1 MSPMDKLRSAWVL
14 QARIPLEPLSSRI
27 RPAVFAKDKDE
38 GGKLEPFL
46 ALGHRYL
53 GAPQDTVI
61 LDSPASMANRME
73 EALYAL
79 RAELGLNDIRVDFG
93 DVAYSIWQLPHRIYD
108 AAVRDSQWSDQ
119 EFFQTDLGKKL
130 ALGDPQALFQWSPN
144 SLLFGSWNSHA
155 QAGIGARLAPRIERA
170 VLAEVLGLGPERVP
184 RPGSRRDPLG
194 IPGDATVTEAYMER
208 AKELGIFK
216 KDDKGDEEGE
226 GEGTPRP
233 GVKGKRFPPSGSAT
247 CPPPSRTWTSPSKR
261 GSWTFSAPGFPWSR
275 GGSLSPPKGSWS
287 SSASWVWPAFWSGGC
302 STSARGRPSGWEGWR
317 SGPSR
322 GKRSFPCP
330 RRRSSSVGSRP
341 SSRSC
346 PRGGAGRGRSW
357 SLPLSRPCRR
367 STRASTSSGPIPS
380 GRGRGRAKEG

>member
-27 RPAVFAKDKDE
+27 RPAVFTKDE

-216 KDDKGDEEGE
+216 KDDKGDKEGE
-226 GEGTPRP
+226 GEGKAKAR
-233 GVKGKRFPPSGSAT
+233 GKRKALSTLGFGNVPPTLQDLDVSVQEGVLDFLCTRIPLEQRRLPEPAQGVLVLLGLLGLASLLERGVLHLRSGTALRVGRVALRAFPGEEE
-247 CPPPSRTWTSPSKR
+247 
-261 GSWTFSAPGFPWSR
+261 FS
-275 GGSLSPPKGSWS
+275 LPPKEELI
-287 SSASWVWPAFWSGGC
+287 GGIK
-302 STSARGRPSGWEGWR
+302 ALLEELPEGWR
-317 SGPSR
+317 WTGDELVLTPLPALQEIYEGQHQLR
-322 GKRSFPCP
+322 ADTKRK
-330 RRRSSSVGSRP
+330 RA
-341 SSRSC
+341 
-346 PRGGAGRGRSW
+346 GGGR
-357 SLPLSRPCRR
+357 
-367 STRASTSSGPIPS
+367 
-380 GRGRGRAKEG
+380 KEG

>member
-38 GGKLEPFL
+38 GGKLEPSL
-46 ALGHRYL
+46 AEGHRYL
-53 GAPQDTVI
+53 GAPQNTVI

-130 ALGDPQALFQWSPN
+130 ALGDPQALFKWSPN

-184 RPGSRRDPLG
+184 RPGSRKDPLG

-216 KDDKGDEEGE
+216 KDDKGDKEGE
-226 GEGTPRP
+226 GEGKAKAR
-233 GVKGKRFPPSGSAT
+233 GKRKALSTLGFGNVPPTLQDLDVSVQEGVLDFLCTRIPLEQRRLPEPAQGVLVLLGLLGLASLLERGVLHLRSGTALRVERVALRAFPGEEE
-247 CPPPSRTWTSPSKR
+247 
-261 GSWTFSAPGFPWSR
+261 FS
-275 GGSLSPPKGSWS
+275 LPPKEELI
-287 SSASWVWPAFWSGGC
+287 GGIK
-302 STSARGRPSGWEGWR
+302 ALLKELPEGWR
-317 SGPSR
+317 WTGEELVLTP
-322 GKRSFPCP
+322 
-330 RRRSSSVGSRP
+330 
-341 SSRSC
+341 
-346 PRGGAGRGRSW
+346 
-357 SLPLSRPCRR
+357 LPALKEIYEGQNQL
-367 STRASTSSGPIPS
+367 RAD
-380 GRGRGRAKEG
+380 AK

>member
-27 RPAVFAKDKDE
+27 RPAVFAKDE

-170 VLAEVLGLGPERVP
+170 VLAEVLGLGPKRVP

-194 IPGDATVTEAYMER
+194 IPGDAMLTEAYKER
-208 AKELGIFK
+208 ARALGIGETNALSTLGFGNVPPTLQDLDVSVQEGVLDFLCTRIPLEQRRLPEPAQGVLVLLGLLGLASLLERGVLHLRSGTALRVGRVALRAFPGEEEFSLPPK
-216 KDDKGDEEGE
+216 EELIGEIKALLNKEELKEWRWTGEERVLTPLSALQEIYEGQHQLRADTKRKRAGGGREEG
-226 GEGTPRP
+226 
-233 GVKGKRFPPSGSAT
+233 
-247 CPPPSRTWTSPSKR
+247 
-261 GSWTFSAPGFPWSR
+261 
-275 GGSLSPPKGSWS
+275 
-287 SSASWVWPAFWSGGC
+287 
-302 STSARGRPSGWEGWR
+302 
-317 SGPSR
+317 
-322 GKRSFPCP
+322 
-330 RRRSSSVGSRP
+330 
-341 SSRSC
+341 
-346 PRGGAGRGRSW
+346 
-357 SLPLSRPCRR
+357 
-367 STRASTSSGPIPS
+367 
-380 GRGRGRAKEG
+380 